1 MKLMKNQILNMH
13 KMLIAQTGG
22 TDGIRDHNLLDS
34 AVNGAFQT
42 FDKIDIYP
50 SLEEKAAKLA
60 FSIIKNHPFID
71 GNKRIGLYVM
81 LVFLELNGCE
91 LNYTQQELIDLG
103 LGVADSSINDIMLL
117 QWVQNHL
124 PNKY

>member
-22 TDGIRDHNLLDS
+22 MDGIRDHNLLDS

-91 LNYTQQELIDLG
+91 LTIHSKN
-103 LGVADSSINDIMLL
+103 
-117 QWVQNHL
+117 
-124 PNKY
+124 